1 MSNSISAS
9 TSHRNGVIS
18 VLVALPFVSLTGLF
32 GKFLTLTPLLIV
44 QGRTIFA
51 FGTLL
56 IALFVMRKKIFFR
69 DYREWLWLM
78 LSGTIL
84 GVHWIAFYEAIQV
97 STVAI
102 GLLSFASYP
111 LFTTLLEPLFFKEV
125 LRRNNLFAALVVICG
140 LGMMAT
146 SSEDPSTIISGS
158 VLKGLLWG
166 LGAGFGFAVLTMLN
180 RVHVRNHS
188 PLLLT
193 CWQNG
198 FAALVL
204 LPWSLSESWII
215 SGRDWGLLF
224 ILGVICTVGGHTL
237 LINGLR
243 HVQAQVASLLI
254 AGLEPVLAIV
264 FALFLLGET
273 PSLQTMLGGLLIV
286 GTTFLATS
294 KANLKI
300 NTVTEFIKK
309 LSEKNEK
316 RS

>member
-1 MSNSISAS
+1 MSNLMSAS
-9 TSHRNGVIS
+9 AAHRNGVIS

-32 GKFLTLTPLLIV
+32 GKFLTLSPLLIV

-56 IALFVMRKKIFFR
+56 IVLFVMRKKIFFT

-78 LSGTIL
+78 LSGSIL
-84 GVHWIAFYEAIQV
+84 GVHWIAFFEAIQV

-125 LRRNNLFAALVVICG
+125 LRRKNVFAALIVICG
-140 LGMMAT
+140 LVIMAT
-146 SSEDPSTIISGS
+146 SSEDSTAIISGS
-158 VLKGLLWG
+158 VIKGLLWG
-166 LGAGFGFAVLTMLN
+166 LGAGFGFALLTLLN
-180 RVHVRNHS
+180 RDHVRNHS

-215 SGRDWGLLF
+215 SGKEWGLLF

-243 HVQAQVASLLI
+243 HVKAQVASLLI
-254 AGLEPVLAIV
+254 AGLEPVFAIV
-264 FALFLLGET
+264 FALFLLEEA
-273 PSLQTMLGGLLIV
+273 PSLQTMFGGLLIV
-286 GTTFLATS
+286 GTTFLVTRR
-294 KANLKI
+294 AN
-300 NTVTEFIKK
+300 
-309 LSEKNEK
+309 
-316 RS
+316 

>member
-1 MSNSISAS
+1 MSAS
-9 TSHRNGVIS
+9 ASHRNGVIS

-32 GKFLTLTPLLIV
+32 GKFLTLSPLLIV

-56 IALFVMRKKIFFR
+56 IALFVMRKNIFFR
-69 DYREWLWLM
+69 DYREWLWL
-78 LSGTIL
+78 LVSGTIL
-84 GVHWIAFYEAIQV
+84 GVHWIAFFEAIQV

-111 LFTTLLEPLFFKEV
+111 LFTTLLEPIFFKEV
-125 LRRNNLFAALVVICG
+125 LRRKNVIAALIVICG
-140 LGMMAT
+140 LVMMAT
-146 SSEDPSTIISGS
+146 SSEDPNVIFSGS
-158 VLKGLLWG
+158 VIKGLFWG
-166 LGAGFGFAVLTMLN
+166 LGAGLGFAVLTLLN
-180 RVHVRNHS
+180 RGHVRNHS

-254 AGLEPVLAIV
+254 AGLEPVFAIF
-264 FALFLLGET
+264 FALLLLGEI
-273 PSLQTMLGGLLIV
+273 PSLQTLLGGLLIV
-286 GTTFLATS
+286 GTTFFVTS
-294 KANLKI
+294 RAN
-300 NTVTEFIKK
+300 
-309 LSEKNEK
+309 
-316 RS
+316 

>member
-1 MSNSISAS
+1 MSNLISAS
-9 TSHRNGVIS
+9 ASHRNGVIS
-18 VLVALPFVSLTGLF
+18 ILVAMPFVSLTGLF

-56 IALFVMRKKIFFR
+56 IVLFVMRKKIFFR

-78 LSGTIL
+78 VSGTIL
-84 GVHWIAFYEAIQV
+84 GVHWIAFFEAIQV

-125 LRRNNLFAALVVICG
+125 LRRKNVIAALIVICG
-140 LGMMAT
+140 LVMMAT
-146 SSEDPSTIISGS
+146 STEDPNAIISGS
-158 VLKGLLWG
+158 VIKGLLWG
-166 LGAGFGFAVLTMLN
+166 LGAGFGFAVLTLLN
-180 RVHVRNHS
+180 RGHVRNHS

-204 LPWSLSESWII
+204 LPWSLSESWVI

-243 HVQAQVASLLI
+243 HVQAQVASLLL
-254 AGLEPVLAIV
+254 AGLEPIFAIV
-264 FALFLLGET
+264 FALFLLGEV
-273 PSLQTMLGGLLIV
+273 PSLQTILGGLLIV
-286 GTTFLATS
+286 STTFLVTS
-294 KANLKI
+294 KAN
-300 NTVTEFIKK
+300 
-309 LSEKNEK
+309 
-316 RS
+316 

>member
-1 MSNSISAS
+1 MSAS
-9 TSHRNGVIS
+9 TSHRIGIIS
-18 VLVALPFVSLTGLF
+18 VLVALPFVCLTGLF
-32 GKFLTLTPLLIV
+32 GKFLTITPLLIV

-56 IALFVMRKKIFFR
+56 IVLLVMGKKIFFR

-78 LSGTIL
+78 VGGSIL
-84 GVHWIAFYEAIQV
+84 GIHWVAFFEAIQV

-125 LRRNNLFAALVVICG
+125 LRRKNVVAVLIVICG
-140 LGMMAT
+140 LAIMAT
-146 SSEDPSTIISGS
+146 SSEEPNEILSGS
-158 VLKGLLWG
+158 VIKGLLWG
-166 LGAGFGFAVLTMLN
+166 LGAGFGFAVLTLLN
-180 RVHVRNHS
+180 RGHVRNHS

-198 FAALVL
+198 FAGLVL

-215 SGRDWGLLF
+215 SGKELGLLF

-243 HVQAQVASLLI
+243 HIQAHVASLLI

-264 FALFLLGET
+264 FALFLLGEV
-273 PSLQTMLGGLLIV
+273 PSLQTLFGGLLIV
-286 GTTFLATS
+286 STTFL
-294 KANLKI
+294 
-300 NTVTEFIKK
+300 VT
-309 LSEKNEK
+309 N
-316 RS
+316 RVN